1 MNNIELK
8 DNVISQEAG
17 LITQRI
23 REMREREN
31 WTQDYMAEQLGMSEN
46 GYAKIERGES
56 NLSLKR
62 LQQIADIF
70 EVESAELLKRTMV
83 CFVNENGSNSN
94 NYCSKVGDESLQFEI
109 EKLKLMLNHK
119 EEMLVQK
126 DEQIE
131 ALKNLVA
138 VLQATK

>member
-1 MNNIELK
+1 MNDIEFK
-8 DNVISQEAG
+8 DNVISQKTIY
-17 LITQRI
+17 ITQKI
-23 REMREREN
+23 REMREKEN
-31 WTQDYMAEQLGMSEN
+31 WTQEYMAEQLGMSEN

-70 EVESAELLKRTMV
+70 EVESAELLKRTIG

-94 NYCSKVGDESLQFEI
+94 NYYSKVGDESLQFEI
-109 EKLKLMLNHK
+109 ERLKLMLNHK